1 MLLLACGIFSRASD
15 ACPEPLPS
23 DRLTIEDVGALE
35 VYGQYAHASLL
46 MLLVLTLSPAQVLV

>member
-1 MLLLACGIFSRASD
+1 MLLLACGIYSRASD

-23 DRLTIEDVGALE
+23 DRLTIEDVRALE

-46 MLLVLTLSPAQVLV
+46 TVFVLTLFPAQVLV